1 MQGRLFHMIIIKGE
15 GKGTAAGTALLFV
28 IAFELTV
35 KTETEEDH
43 HTRKDEP
50 GACCGTGG

>member
-1 MQGRLFHMIIIKGE
+1 MIIIKGE